1 MKKQIA
7 SIILAYAVLLP
18 AENLVFNGSFELGT
32 DGFAQKRVLR
42 PDTNP
47 KLEYS
52 PLEITT
58 ENVVDGKNALQMRNP
73 FAEKI
78 ELIGKEFPVKKGHT
92 YICRG
97 SIRSSV
103 PNTFLT
109 VRIFSENFW
118 EAFTKRINA
127 GPEWKTFSYEFV
139 PFNSDPHHLEIIYT
153 DLKKIPAGTFWID
166 KLEIFEKGTEPE
178 AGPQIALRIG
188 EPILENGTQGTLE
201 LCAVS
206 DRDFSGSLE
215 LLCKEDYDGTILL
228 KKKFDLELKPGE
240 IKKKEFTIPAGHNGG
255 YTASVSGK
263 DIRCQQADFIVCRK
277 VPKHRIDPAKEF
289 AFGINWGLAK
299 EWHPGT
305 EQKGYKVWTA
315 PFARDIEMLSAIGC
329 RILHKKRL
337 TSAEWIWLKMLLTG
351 MGDKNVRYVMIDE
364 VQDYTAA
371 QLMVL
376 RRYFGRAKFM
386 MLGDEFQA
394 IRPGTVSFAKI
405 HELFGEDGRQT
416 KELPLLTSYRSSPEI
431 TEIFTGLLP
440 REKRIV
446 TSSVQRP
453 GTAPVVMACE
463 SGEDYARRLR
473 LLVHAAESAN
483 AVAKDGLAAG
493 AIAVASA
500 STAAGAT
507 TSASAGTAAGE
518 NTLAGAGAST
528 AEDEQGLTA
537 VICANRASLE
547 KVRQILGDEAPQ
559 VIHRNQAL
567 PHSGVFLITLNLVKG
582 LEFDGVILPDAD
594 QATYPDDLM
603 ARHRLYTAV
612 SRATRRLSILA
623 DGELTSL
630 LK

>member
-1 MKKQIA
+1 MERDDRDRADGNDAWGGSEDGAGGNQGAA
-7 SIILAYAVLLP
+7 S
-18 AENLVFNGSFELGT
+18 
-32 DGFAQKRVLR
+32 
-42 PDTNP
+42 
-47 KLEYS
+47 
-52 PLEITT
+52 
-58 ENVVDGKNALQMRNP
+58 
-73 FAEKI
+73 
-78 ELIGKEFPVKKGHT
+78 
-92 YICRG
+92 
-97 SIRSSV
+97 
-103 PNTFLT
+103 
-109 VRIFSENFW
+109 
-118 EAFTKRINA
+118 
-127 GPEWKTFSYEFV
+127 
-139 PFNSDPHHLEIIYT
+139 FNSMDPYGNQGANKGGSWGESERET
-153 DLKKIPAGTFWID
+153 DRKEQNRITNQYGGAFSTIHRFGFID
-166 KLEIFEKGTEPE
+166 VEK
-178 AGPQIALRIG
+178 
-188 EPILENGTQGTLE
+188 
-201 LCAVS
+201 
-206 DRDFSGSLE
+206 
-215 LLCKEDYDGTILL
+215 
-228 KKKFDLELKPGE
+228 
-240 IKKKEFTIPAGHNGG
+240 
-255 YTASVSGK
+255 
-263 DIRCQQADFIVCRK
+263 
-277 VPKHRIDPAKEF
+277 
-289 AFGINWGLAK
+289 
-299 EWHPGT
+299 
-305 EQKGYKVWTA
+305 
-315 PFARDIEMLSAIGC
+315 IGC

-463 SGEDYARRLR
+463 SGEDYARWLR
-473 LLVHAAESAN
+473 LLVHAASAN

-493 AIAVASA
+493 ATAVASA

-507 TSASAGTAAGE
+507 TSASAGTA
-518 NTLAGAGAST
+518 AGAST

>member
-1 MKKQIA
+1 
-7 SIILAYAVLLP
+7 
-18 AENLVFNGSFELGT
+18 
-32 DGFAQKRVLR
+32 
-42 PDTNP
+42 
-47 KLEYS
+47 
-52 PLEITT
+52 
-58 ENVVDGKNALQMRNP
+58 
-73 FAEKI
+73 
-78 ELIGKEFPVKKGHT
+78 
-92 YICRG
+92 
-97 SIRSSV
+97 
-103 PNTFLT
+103 
-109 VRIFSENFW
+109 
-118 EAFTKRINA
+118 
-127 GPEWKTFSYEFV
+127 
-139 PFNSDPHHLEIIYT
+139 
-153 DLKKIPAGTFWID
+153 
-166 KLEIFEKGTEPE
+166 
-178 AGPQIALRIG
+178 
-188 EPILENGTQGTLE
+188 
-201 LCAVS
+201 
-206 DRDFSGSLE
+206 
-215 LLCKEDYDGTILL
+215 
-228 KKKFDLELKPGE
+228 
-240 IKKKEFTIPAGHNGG
+240 
-255 YTASVSGK
+255 
-263 DIRCQQADFIVCRK
+263 
-277 VPKHRIDPAKEF
+277 
-289 AFGINWGLAK
+289 
-299 EWHPGT
+299 
-305 EQKGYKVWTA
+305 
-315 PFARDIEMLSAIGC
+315 
-329 RILHKKRL
+329 
-337 TSAEWIWLKMLLTG
+337 
-351 MGDKNVRYVMIDE
+351 
-364 VQDYTAA
+364 
-371 QLMVL
+371 
-376 RRYFGRAKFM
+376 M

-473 LLVHAAESAN
+473 LLVHAASAN

-493 AIAVASA
+493 ATAVASA
-500 STAAGAT
+500 STSAGAN

-518 NTLAGAGAST
+518 NTPAGAGAST

-567 PHSGVFLITLNLVKG
+567 PHSGVFLITLDLVKG

>member
-1 MKKQIA
+1 MQKGRCVL
-7 SIILAYAVLLP
+7 SRREILNAA
-18 AENLVFNGSFELGT
+18 AELSG
-32 DGFAQKRVLR
+32 
-42 PDTNP
+42 
-47 KLEYS
+47 
-52 PLEITT
+52 I
-58 ENVVDGKNALQMRNP
+58 
-73 FAEKI
+73 
-78 ELIGKEFPVKKGHT
+78 
-92 YICRG
+92 
-97 SIRSSV
+97 
-103 PNTFLT
+103 
-109 VRIFSENFW
+109 
-118 EAFTKRINA
+118 
-127 GPEWKTFSYEFV
+127 
-139 PFNSDPHHLEIIYT
+139 
-153 DLKKIPAGTFWID
+153 
-166 KLEIFEKGTEPE
+166 E
-178 AGPQIALRIG
+178 AGPRLLNILSDKLSEIAKIKIRRM
-188 EPILENGTQGTLE
+188 ERD
-201 LCAVS
+201 
-206 DRDFSGSLE
+206 DRDRADGNDAWGGSEDGAGGWASGVQQGGRKASAGGNQGAASFNSMDPYGNQGANKGGSWGESERETDRKEQNRITNQYGGAFS
-215 LLCKEDYDGTILL
+215 TIHR
-228 KKKFDLELKPGE
+228 FG
-240 IKKKEFTIPAGHNGG
+240 
-255 YTASVSGK
+255 
-263 DIRCQQADFIVCRK
+263 FIDVEK
-277 VPKHRIDPAKEF
+277 
-289 AFGINWGLAK
+289 
-299 EWHPGT
+299 
-305 EQKGYKVWTA
+305 
-315 PFARDIEMLSAIGC
+315 IGC

-473 LLVHAAESAN
+473 LLVHAAGAN
-483 AVAKDGLAAG
+483 
-493 AIAVASA
+493 
-500 STAAGAT
+500 
-507 TSASAGTAAGE
+507 
-518 NTLAGAGAST
+518 

-567 PHSGVFLITLNLVKG
+567 PHSGVFLITLDLVKG

>member
-1 MKKQIA
+1 LEEDRLFSFFDTQVAIEDPMLLQSLASRRTDKMKAITATIQKEQNAVIR
-7 SIILAYAVLLP
+7 SEDVPVLLVNGI
-18 AENLVFNGSFELGT
+18 AGSGKTSVLLQRIAYLFYRQRENLRPEQVYLLTINPVFRQYIDQVLPDLGEENPRTITWRDFLHIANAPDKGPGESAKEADLRKMERALKTLRLQEDEICPVMQKGRCVLSRREILNAAAELSG
-32 DGFAQKRVLR
+32 
-42 PDTNP
+42 
-47 KLEYS
+47 
-52 PLEITT
+52 I
-58 ENVVDGKNALQMRNP
+58 
-73 FAEKI
+73 
-78 ELIGKEFPVKKGHT
+78 
-92 YICRG
+92 
-97 SIRSSV
+97 
-103 PNTFLT
+103 
-109 VRIFSENFW
+109 
-118 EAFTKRINA
+118 
-127 GPEWKTFSYEFV
+127 
-139 PFNSDPHHLEIIYT
+139 
-153 DLKKIPAGTFWID
+153 
-166 KLEIFEKGTEPE
+166 E
-178 AGPQIALRIG
+178 AGPRLLNILSDKLSEIAKIKIRRM
-188 EPILENGTQGTLE
+188 ERD
-201 LCAVS
+201 
-206 DRDFSGSLE
+206 DRDRADGNDAWGGSEDGAGGWASGVQQGGRKASAGGNHSGSSFNRMDPYGSQGANKGGSWGE
-215 LLCKEDYDGTILL
+215 SERETDRKEQNRITNQYGGAFSTIHR
-228 KKKFDLELKPGE
+228 FG
-240 IKKKEFTIPAGHNGG
+240 
-255 YTASVSGK
+255 
-263 DIRCQQADFIVCRK
+263 FIDVEK
-277 VPKHRIDPAKEF
+277 
-289 AFGINWGLAK
+289 
-299 EWHPGT
+299 
-305 EQKGYKVWTA
+305 
-315 PFARDIEMLSAIGC
+315 IGC

-473 LLVHAAESAN
+473 LLVHAAGAN
-483 AVAKDGLAAG
+483 
-493 AIAVASA
+493 
-500 STAAGAT
+500 
-507 TSASAGTAAGE
+507 
-518 NTLAGAGAST
+518 

-567 PHSGVFLITLNLVKG
+567 PHSGVFLITLDLVKG

>member
-1 MKKQIA
+1 
-7 SIILAYAVLLP
+7 
-18 AENLVFNGSFELGT
+18 
-32 DGFAQKRVLR
+32 
-42 PDTNP
+42 
-47 KLEYS
+47 
-52 PLEITT
+52 
-58 ENVVDGKNALQMRNP
+58 
-73 FAEKI
+73 
-78 ELIGKEFPVKKGHT
+78 
-92 YICRG
+92 
-97 SIRSSV
+97 
-103 PNTFLT
+103 
-109 VRIFSENFW
+109 
-118 EAFTKRINA
+118 
-127 GPEWKTFSYEFV
+127 
-139 PFNSDPHHLEIIYT
+139 
-153 DLKKIPAGTFWID
+153 
-166 KLEIFEKGTEPE
+166 
-178 AGPQIALRIG
+178 
-188 EPILENGTQGTLE
+188 
-201 LCAVS
+201 
-206 DRDFSGSLE
+206 
-215 LLCKEDYDGTILL
+215 
-228 KKKFDLELKPGE
+228 
-240 IKKKEFTIPAGHNGG
+240 
-255 YTASVSGK
+255 
-263 DIRCQQADFIVCRK
+263 
-277 VPKHRIDPAKEF
+277 
-289 AFGINWGLAK
+289 
-299 EWHPGT
+299 
-305 EQKGYKVWTA
+305 
-315 PFARDIEMLSAIGC
+315 
-329 RILHKKRL
+329 
-337 TSAEWIWLKMLLTG
+337 MLLTG

-473 LLVHAAESAN
+473 LLVHAASAN
-483 AVAKDGLAAG
+483 
-493 AIAVASA
+493 
-500 STAAGAT
+500 
-507 TSASAGTAAGE
+507 
-518 NTLAGAGAST
+518 

-567 PHSGVFLITLNLVKG
+567 PHSGVFLITLDLVKG

-623 DGELTSL
+623 NGELTSL